1 MELCLAA
8 DLSAEKGGRPVRLP
22 LISQARTR

>member
-8 DLSAEKGGRPVRLP
+8 DQSASKGGRPVRLP
-22 LISQARTR
+22 LIRRRA